1 MQGLGFLSQ
10 SIEKKSA
17 SLKVLVESNFEKF
30 VRAKATID
38 NVYREMANPGQDV
51 EEAGFTRKPHS
62 RQASRQSMH
71 FRKTS
76 GPFGSSGGALL
87 ADKRKNALAKD
98 QEYGVLPIKLPL
110 LELKTKVDD
119 VWGPALGGRE
129 REDQL
134 KVFMASSDTQR
145 SMFDIGAS
153 ISECI
158 KRREYETLV
167 EEYGKAKRLADDA
180 RLVMESSRS
189 ASLSDPD
196 IVTVITTARLWS
208 DIEDQVEDFKRDLWR
223 RLAGTHFTKQPVPED
238 SKQEEYMEI
247 IGILLELGVEDN
259 PIWVWLFS
267 RYDFL
272 KQKIAGTFERSK
284 VEIEILRRR
293 LSNGD
298 RPTLGQL
305 AAHLRAASL
314 DGRVQPEKP
323 IDSAKVLE
331 AWEHIYACLNA
342 LLSTHGGI
350 LGDVIEFWET
360 AKSFIDGNAQKSLPN
375 GIDGSSRRHHRLSTD
390 GIKTL
395 GGGARDLLDQ
405 IRQNVLAFFTEPPIE
420 DLSQL
425 LTPIPQTPLTPK
437 TPKTPKTPRS
447 ATFQPFHETR
457 LKIDLTN
464 IPPPSP
470 KTGDTWEKYAFW
482 PPHSNSLS
490 GVHYLS
496 RILHLVGAASCDMAG
511 LGVDDGRSSV
521 DAYKLLVGGVRE
533 RCVQAACAAW
543 NNDCESAIVLEDWT
557 RSPERADL
565 TNFPTRLLNFEGFLI
580 SNLQKI
586 LYISDVSKK
595 PSSPDIIVPPS
606 SKLLLMVKSQF
617 VGGMYKVIN
626 GMKDNAEAPRALDS
640 VDKGGLVVAERDA
653 QAANVASGVVDS
665 SNKNVRVLLSMSN
678 IGGLRNDIVP
688 HLIGMFETNFSV
700 KLSEEPKSLMDVL
713 RQIEGRLFQAYVS
726 PRIARV
732 DALVR
737 SSITSADW
745 APRTT
750 RPTDARPYVYT
761 ILLEL
766 VLMHTEVST
775 TSAPLTT
782 PLLRHL
788 LEEYMASL
796 LEAFKQ
802 RPRYSLPALMQATLD
817 VEFMTQTLNNY
828 TTDKA
833 SQIQGEIY
841 VLLDRLTDDQA
852 RMRLQEELQEMR
864 TILKKLRDGTRA
876 EL

>member
-38 NVYREMANPGQDV
+38 NVYREMVNPGQDV

-134 KVFMASSDTQR
+134 KVFVTSSDSQR

-180 RLVMESSRS
+180 RLVMESSRG
-189 ASLSDPD
+189 APLSDPD
-196 IVTVITTARLWS
+196 VVKVITTARLWS

-223 RLAGTHFTKQPVPED
+223 RLAGTHFARQPVPED
-238 SKQEEYMEI
+238 SKQEEHMEI

-272 KQKIAGTFERSK
+272 KQKIAGAFERSK

-293 LSNGD
+293 LANGD
-298 RPTLGQL
+298 KPTLGQL

-314 DGRVQPEKP
+314 DGRVKPERP
-323 IDSAKVLE
+323 VDSARVLE
-331 AWEHIYACLNA
+331 VWEHVYSCLNA

-395 GGGARDLLDQ
+395 SGGARDLLDQ

-447 ATFQPFHETR
+447 ATFQPFHEAR

-470 KTGDTWEKYAFW
+470 RTGDSWEKYAFW

-490 GVHYLS
+490 GAHYLG
-496 RILHLVGAASCDMAG
+496 RILHLVGTASCDMAG
-511 LGVDDGRSSV
+511 LGIDDGQI
-521 DAYKLLVGGVRE
+521 VRRRVQAARRRASGE

-543 NNDCESAIVLEDWT
+543 GADCESAIVLEDWT

-586 LYISDVSKK
+586 VYVSDVSKK
-595 PSSPDIIVPPS
+595 PDVIVPPS
-606 SKLLLMVKSQF
+606 NKLLLMVKSQF

-626 GMKDNAEAPRALDS
+626 GMKDNAEAPKASDGAG
-640 VDKGGLVVAERDA
+640 GGLVVAERDP
-653 QAANVASGVVDS
+653 QAASVASGVVDS

-678 IGGLRNDIVP
+678 IQGLRNDIVP
-688 HLIGMFETNFSV
+688 HLISMFETSFGI
-700 KLSEEPKSLMDVL
+700 KLSEEPKSLMDAL
-713 RQIEGRLFQAYVS
+713 RQIDGRLFQAYVS
-726 PRIARV
+726 PWIARV
-732 DALVR
+732 DALAR
-737 SSITSADW
+737 SSIASADW

-782 PLLRHL
+782 TLLKHL
-788 LEEYMASL
+788 LERYMASL
-796 LEAFKQ
+796 LEAFRL
-802 RPRYSLPALMQATLD
+802 RPRYSLPSNT
-817 VEFMTQTLNNY
+817 
-828 TTDKA
+828 
-833 SQIQGEIY
+833 
-841 VLLDRLTDDQA
+841 
-852 RMRLQEELQEMR
+852 
-864 TILKKLRDGTRA
+864 
-876 EL
+876 

>member
-1 MQGLGFLSQ
+1 MQGLGVLSQ

-17 SLKVLVESNFEKF
+17 SLKVLVEANFEKF

-38 NVYREMANPGQDV
+38 NVYQEMVNPGQDA

-62 RQASRQSMH
+62 RQASRQSTH

-87 ADKRKNALAKD
+87 ADKRKNALVKD
-98 QEYGVLPIKLPL
+98 QEFGVLPIKLPL
-110 LELKTKVDD
+110 LELKTKVED

-134 KVFMASSDTQR
+134 KVFMASADSQR

-180 RLVMESSRS
+180 RLLMESSRG
-189 ASLSDPD
+189 ATLSDSD
-196 IVTVITTARLWS
+196 VVRVITTARLWS
-208 DIEDQVEDFKRDLWR
+208 DIEDQIEDFKRDLWR
-223 RLAGTHFTKQPVPED
+223 RLAGTHFAKQPVPEE
-238 SKQEEYMEI
+238 SKQEEHMEI

-272 KQKIAGTFERSK
+272 KQKIAGAFERSK

-298 RPTLGQL
+298 KPTLGQS

-314 DGRVQPEKP
+314 DGRVKPEKP

-331 AWEHIYACLNA
+331 VWEHMYSCLNA
-342 LLSTHGGI
+342 LLSTNGGI

-360 AKSFIDGNAQKSLPN
+360 AKSFIDGNAQKALPN
-375 GIDGSSRRHHRLSTD
+375 GIDGTSRRHHRLSTD

-395 GGGARDLLDQ
+395 SGGARDLLDQ
-405 IRQNVLAFFTEPPIE
+405 IRQNVLAFFTEPPTE

-437 TPKTPKTPRS
+437 TAKTPRS

-470 KTGDTWEKYAFW
+470 KTGDSWEKYAFW

-496 RILHLVGAASCDMAG
+496 RMLHLVSAASCDMAG
-511 LGVDDGRSSV
+511 LGIDDGRSTV
-521 DAYKLLVGGVRE
+521 DACKLLVGGVRE
-533 RCVQAACAAW
+533 RCVQAACLAW
-543 NNDCESAIVLEDWT
+543 SNDLENAIVLEDWT

-586 LYISDVSKK
+586 LFVSEAGKK
-595 PSSPDIIVPPS
+595 PSSPDIVVPPS
-606 SKLLLMVKSQF
+606 SKQLLMVKAVF
-617 VGGMYKVIN
+617 VNGMHKAIN
-626 GMKDNAEAPRALDS
+626 DMKDNAEAPRTPDG
-640 VDKGGLVVAERDA
+640 VDKDGLVAERDP
-653 QAANVASGVVDS
+653 QAASVASGAVDS
-665 SNKNVRVLLSMSN
+665 SNRNVRILLSMSN
-678 IGGLRNDIVP
+678 VQGLRNDIVP
-688 HLIGMFETNFSV
+688 HLINMFETNFGI
-700 KLSEEPKSLMDVL
+700 KLSEEPKSLMDAL
-713 RQIEGRLFQAYVS
+713 RQIDGRLFQAYVS

-732 DALVR
+732 DALAR
-737 SSITSADW
+737 SSISSADW

-775 TSAPLTT
+775 TSAPLTA
-782 PLLRHL
+782 PLLKHL
-788 LEEYMASL
+788 LERYMASL
-796 LEAFKQ
+796 LEAFKL

-817 VEFMTQTLNNY
+817 VEFMTQTLFNY
-828 TTDKA
+828 ATEKA
-833 SQIQGEIY
+833 IQTQGEIY
-841 VLLDRLTDDQA
+841 ALLDKLTDDQV
-852 RMRLQEELQEMR
+852 RVRLQEELQEMR